1 MSAIRTFI
9 ALSLGGLVSTI
20 SFATSTSSTG
30 SADDPVSID
39 ERLLETVAET
49 PTAAGLRA
57 WHDLLG
63 GQPHVAGGPGD
74 AAVIAAIA
82 GAFEGMGLE
91 TEIWRFEPLLS
102 RPIAASLT
110 FVEEAS
116 TAGSGDSEPA
126 ADQARPSNRRRRGVV
141 SLPLREREL
150 LAGQV
155 AAAEAAAAEA
165 VTAASPDAAPADSTS
180 AEAATPDAA
189 AEQA

>member
-1 MSAIRTFI
+1 MSAIRTLV
-9 ALSLGGLVSTI
+9 ASSLLGGVVSTVA
-20 SFATSTSSTG
+20 FATSAASPTKT
-30 SADDPVSID
+30 DDPVSID

-63 GQPHVAGGPGD
+63 GEPHVAGSPGD

-116 TAGSGDSEPA
+116 TAGSGDSEST
-126 ADQARPSNRRRRGVV
+126 ADDTRPPKRRRRGVV

-150 LAGQV
+150 LA
-155 AAAEAAAAEA
+155 
-165 VTAASPDAAPADSTS
+165 DPATRHPELDWGWN
-180 AEAATPDAA
+180 A
-189 AEQA
+189 